1 MKVTGAGNAE
11 LPLDVHYASAAD
23 WLRDRGKLSKHWQR
37 ELRAVRARVDKA
49 LAEARPAAAGAAEAL
64 RDEPVGYDACVRV
77 VQALRDA
84 GLDKRTM
91 LGGYSD
97 PCMKQWAA
105 IVALYEREH
114 LHVAELCQRLM
125 HNATYELC
133 APLRVR
139 RDRHPRPRAFNGRP
153 LLTPASN

>member
-1 MKVTGAGNAE
+1 MKVTGAGHSE
-11 LPLDVHYASAAD
+11 EQLPLDVHFASAAD

-37 ELRAVRARVDKA
+37 ELRTVRARIEKA
-49 LAEARPAAAGAAEAL
+49 LADARPTVDGAAESL

-77 VQALRDA
+77 VQLLRDA

-105 IVALYEREH
+105 IVALYERDN
-114 LHVAELCQRLM
+114 LHVAELCQRLV

-133 APLRVR
+133 APAAS
-139 RDRHPRPRAFNGRP
+139 RALCCAP
-153 LLTPASN
+153 PS